1 MARAARKPDITEPRA
16 VALSTVVAAIEEDI
30 VLGRLLPRERLVEDD
45 LMVRFEAKRNVV
57 RQALLELERL
67 GTVER
72 VPNRGAQVRSYTAV
86 QVQQLY
92 DVREMLEMNAAS
104 LIPLPLNEAALEKL
118 RTIQREHDAAVKSGD
133 LKRVFRANI
142 AFHRALFANCGNRY
156 LSEAINEFAHKAHVI
171 RFHSLTQKRYVKS
184 ARDDHWAMI
193 EALATGDRNG
203 LIEICRR
210 HLLPSKTAYL
220 KVAPRL
226 D

>member
-1 MARAARKPDITEPRA
+1 
-16 VALSTVVAAIEEDI
+16 VVAAIEEDI

-57 RQALLELERL
+57 RQALLQLERM

-72 VPNRGAQVRSYTAV
+72 VPNRGAQVRSYTAG

-92 DVREMLEMNAAS
+92 DLREMLEMNAAS
-104 LIPLPLNEAALEKL
+104 MIPLPLGEAALQIL

-184 ARDDHWAMI
+184 AREDHWAMI
-193 EALATGDRNG
+193 EALTTGDREG

>member
-1 MARAARKPDITEPRA
+1 MVRVARKLDPVEPRA

-45 LMVRFEAKRNVV
+45 LMVRFGAKRNVV
-57 RQALLELERL
+57 RQALIALERM

-72 VPNRGAQVRSYTAV
+72 VPNRGAQVRSYTAD
-86 QVQQLY
+86 QVQKLY

-104 LIPLPLNEAALEKL
+104 MIPMPLNEPALEEL
-118 RTIQREHDAAVKSGD
+118 RTIQRQHDAAVKAED
-133 LKRVFRANI
+133 LKKVFRANV

-171 RFHSLTQKRYVKS
+171 RFHSLNQKRYVKS
-184 ARDDHWAMI
+184 AREDHWLMI
-193 EALATGDRNG
+193 EALQTGDRAA

-210 HLLPSKTAYL
+210 HLQPSKVAYL
-220 KVAPRL
+220 KVAPRIE
-226 D
+226 